1 MKSLFHRTRLPC
13 TSPFHHTQRLATS
26 TSQSQISGTAIRI
39 HETGGVDVL
48 RFDTVDYAPSEHD
61 LLIRNEFAGLNFIDT
76 YHRTGLYPF
85 PAYPVTLGVDGCG
98 IIERINPSTADS
110 FGLRVGD
117 RVAYYDLGSYA
128 QYKTLSAAKAIPI
141 RDTVDS
147 KVDSKVAVASIVQG
161 MTAHYLSRST
171 FEVTP
176 DSSLVVHAG
185 AGGVGQFLI
194 QIAKKVIG
202 AKTIIATASSPEKMQ
217 IAKDL
222 GADFVCGYDDLEETV
237 KEATNGAG
245 ADVVYDGV
253 GQSTYATSLRV
264 LRKRGLCVFY
274 GNASGPVPAI
284 SPLELSKLGSIY
296 MTRCVL
302 AHYTT
307 TREELLGRSADL
319 MRWISEGKIEVKID
333 REMRL
338 SLEDVVSA
346 HQYIESGKTTGK
358 IEVKIDREMR

>member
-1 MKSLFHRTRLPC
+1 MQSLLRRTRLPR
-13 TSPFHHTQRLATS
+13 TASFHHHAQRLATT

-48 RFDTVDYAPSEHD
+48 RSDTVDYTASDND

-85 PAYPVTLGVDGCG
+85 PSYPVTLGVDGCG
-98 IIERINPSTADS
+98 IIERVNPSTADS
-110 FGLRVGD
+110 FGLKVGD
-117 RVAYYDLGSYA
+117 RVAYYDQGSYA

-141 RDTVDS
+141 GDG
-147 KVDSKVAVASIVQG
+147 VDSKVAVASIVQG

-171 FEVTP
+171 FEVTS

-194 QIAKKVIG
+194 QIAKNVIG

-217 IAKDL
+217 IAKTL
-222 GADFVCGYDDLEETV
+222 GADFVCGYGDLEATV
-237 KEATNGAG
+237 KEATDGAG
-245 ADVVYDGV
+245 VDVVYDGV
-253 GQSTYATSLRV
+253 GQSTYATSMRV
-264 LRKRGLCVFY
+264 LRRRGLCVFY

-296 MTRCVL
+296 MTRCIL
-302 AHYTT
+302 AHYTA
-307 TREELLGRSADL
+307 TREELLGRSGDL
-319 MRWISEGKIEVKID
+319 MRWIAEGKIEVKID

-346 HQYIESGKTTGK
+346 HQYIEGGKTTGK
-358 IEVKIDREMR
+358 VVFDCR